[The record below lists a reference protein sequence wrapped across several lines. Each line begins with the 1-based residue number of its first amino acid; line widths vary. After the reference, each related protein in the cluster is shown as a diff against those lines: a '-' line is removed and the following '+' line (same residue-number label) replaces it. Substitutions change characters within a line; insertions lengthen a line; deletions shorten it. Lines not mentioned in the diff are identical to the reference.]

1 MALVS
6 IAAEVDLQIIQG
18 ICSFRKASNSVYNG
32 LIY

>member
-18 ICSFRKASNSVYNG
+18 ILASERL
-32 LIY
+32 LIQCIMG